1 MHGQL
6 NVKVLQLVCNYRVIW
21 GGEELKIVAMSS
33 FVLFSFYAENDKM
46 NLQKLY

>member
-6 NVKVLQLVCNYRVIW
+6 NVKVRLLVCNYRVIW

-33 FVLFSFYAENDKM
+33 FVLFFFYAENDKM
-46 NLQKLY
+46 KLQKFF